1 MARFGF
7 CYLET
12 VKGQKE
18 KKSKKEKKYDFG
30 AMFFIHSSNFW
41 KFKNRFWYKQMF
53 LINHQYFQ
61 SYTFINTFVKTLT

>member
-41 KFKNRFWYKQMF
+41 KFKNRFWYSLK
-53 LINHQYFQ
+53 
-61 SYTFINTFVKTLT
+61 K